1 LNLQGS
7 IPLLTLLPCPKIN
20 EVDQPDMDV
29 SSADLLVKPRWSIVA
44 PGDHAAIAVQDKPVE
59 NVSCTRA

>member
-1 LNLQGS
+1 MRREQFQEAFICSNHNMP
-7 IPLLTLLPCPKIN
+7 I
-20 EVDQPDMDV
+20 
-29 SSADLLVKPRWSIVA
+29 SSADFMVKPRWSIIA